1 MKHLQGKTIQ
11 TLFIAAALAVLA
23 SGCSEDPIFSAVEA
37 EVELKDPSVLGTV
50 LSLVSHDGS
59 LYTANGNLYRR
70 TGGSGDWRK
79 VSLPSGA
86 SRCSQVATTT
96 EDGTGSM
103 FGLFQNSDW
112 SFHSIQRYTGTGW
125 EPVTGATNG
134 FAIKNGNGFIFFF
147 REDSMDDSEGA
158 RIIQSA
164 HRIAPD
170 GTMTGILS
178 ELEYY
183 KGSGERLLD
192 AEGDYFITNRAVYTA
207 VSGNVISNTTDV
219 NTTSLTALAVNG
231 SDVYVANSGY
241 VWHFNGSVW
250 TRFSHD
256 ADGPVYGLT
265 YMGAAGKNLLLL
277 PCSEGY
283 GEVLLD
289 SSGRPE
295 TYQEPGKS
303 AASSISTSARSQ
315 YSSTMDDWLLLSAFV
330 VTDPVPA
337 GNQYVLYVGVM
348 DPLEDG
354 LWGYYSETRRE
365 WNRE

>member
-50 LSLVSHDGS
+50 LTLVSHDGS
-59 LYTANGNLYRR
+59 LYTANGNLYSR
-70 TGGSGDWRK
+70 TGGIGDWRK

-147 REDSMDDSEGA
+147 RQDSMDDSEGA

-170 GTMTGILS
+170 GTMTGIRS

-192 AEGDYFITNRAVYTA
+192 AEGDYFITNRAVYTS
-207 VSGNVISNTTDV
+207 SGTVIFNTTDV
-219 NTTSLTALAVNG
+219 NTSSLTALAVNG
-231 SDVYVANSGY
+231 SNVYVANGGY
-241 VWHFNGSVW
+241 VWHYNGSAW

-265 YMGAAGKNLLLL
+265 YMEVAGKRLLLL

-289 SSGRPE
+289 DSGRPE
-295 TYQEPGKS
+295 AYQEPGKS

-354 LWGYYSETRRE
+354 LWGYYSDTRKE

>member
-1 MKHLQGKTIQ
+1 M
-11 TLFIAAALAVLA
+11 AAALAVLA

-50 LSLVSHDGS
+50 LSLVSHEGS

-86 SRCSQVATTT
+86 DRCSQVAVTA
-96 EDGTGSM
+96 EDGSGEL
-103 FGLFQNSDW
+103 FGLFQDSDW
-112 SFHSIQRYTGTGW
+112 KYHSLQRYTGSGW
-125 EPVTGATNG
+125 VPVTGASRG
-134 FAIKNGNGFIFFF
+134 FAIKNGNGFIYFF
-147 REDSMDDSEGA
+147 RQDSMDNSEGA
-158 RIIQSA
+158 RTKESA
-164 HRIAPD
+164 HRVAPD

-192 AEGDYFITNRAVYTA
+192 GEGNYLITNRYVYTS
-207 VSGNVISNTTDV
+207 SGTVISNTTDV
-219 NTTSLTALAVNG
+219 NTTALTALAVNG

-241 VWHFNGSVW
+241 VWHYNGSVW
-250 TRFSHD
+250 TRFTHD
-256 ADGPVYGLT
+256 AEGPVYGLT
-265 YMGAAGKNLLLL
+265 YMEVAGKRLLLL

-289 SSGRPE
+289 DSGRPE
-295 TYQEPGKS
+295 TYQEPGRS
-303 AASSISTSARSQ
+303 DESSISMDARSQ

-330 VTDPVPA
+330 ITDLVPA
-337 GNQYVLYVGVM
+337 GNDYVLYVGVR

-354 LWGYYSETRRE
+354 LWGYYSDTRTE

>member
-1 MKHLQGKTIQ
+1 M
-11 TLFIAAALAVLA
+11 AAALAVLA

-50 LSLVSHDGS
+50 LTLVSHDGS
-59 LYTANGNLYRR
+59 LYTANGNLYSR

-134 FAIKNGNGFIFFF
+134 FAVKNGNGFIYFF
-147 REDSMDDSEGA
+147 RQDSMDDSEGA

-170 GTMTGILS
+170 GTMTEILS
-178 ELEYY
+178 GLQYY
-183 KGSGERLLD
+183 NDSGERLLD
-192 AEGDYFITNRAVYTA
+192 GEGNYLITNRAVYTS
-207 VSGNVISNTTDV
+207 SGTVISNTTDV
-219 NTTSLTALAVNG
+219 NTSSLTALAVNG
-231 SDVYVANSGY
+231 SNVYVANGGY
-241 VWHFNGSVW
+241 VWHYNGSAW

-256 ADGPVYGLT
+256 AEGPVYGMT
-265 YMGAAGKNLLLL
+265 YMGTAGKNLLLL

-289 SSGRPE
+289 ASGRPE

-303 AASSISTSARSQ
+303 AVSSISTSARSQ

-330 VTDPVPA
+330 VTDLVPA
-337 GNQYVLYVGVM
+337 GNEYVLYVGVL
-348 DPLEDG
+348 DSLEDG

>member
-1 MKHLQGKTIQ
+1 M
-11 TLFIAAALAVLA
+11 AAALAVLA

-86 SRCSQVATTT
+86 SRCTQVATTA
-96 EDGTGSM
+96 EDGAGSM

-134 FAIKNGNGFIFFF
+134 FAIKSGNGFIFFF

-158 RIIQSA
+158 RIKQSA

-170 GTMTGILS
+170 GTMTEILS
-178 ELEYY
+178 GLQYY
-183 KGSGERLLD
+183 NDSGERLLD
-192 AEGDYFITNRAVYTA
+192 GEGNYLITNRAVYNS
-207 VSGNVISNTTDV
+207 SGTVIFNTTDV
-219 NTTSLTALAVNG
+219 NTSSLTALAVNG
-231 SDVYVANSGY
+231 SNVYVANGGY
-241 VWHFNGSVW
+241 VWHYNGSAW

-256 ADGPVYGLT
+256 AEGPIYGLT
-265 YMGAAGKNLLLL
+265 YMSAAGKNLLLL

-315 YSSTMDDWLLLSAFV
+315 YSSTMDDWLILSAFV
-330 VTDPVPA
+330 VTDLVPA
-337 GNQYVLYVGVM
+337 GNDYVLYVGVR